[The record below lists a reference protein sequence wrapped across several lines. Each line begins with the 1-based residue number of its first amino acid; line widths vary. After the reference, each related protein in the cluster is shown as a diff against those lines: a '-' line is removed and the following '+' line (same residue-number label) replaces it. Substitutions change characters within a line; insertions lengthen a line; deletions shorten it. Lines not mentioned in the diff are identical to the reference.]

1 LLIRD
6 AAYAQFERAFSS
18 YVERALA
25 DSPRARDLCRALAGR
40 TLLIVISG
48 LELQIQVVVGEQRLQ
63 LHRVTAGADGAT
75 GAGDVTLRGT
85 ALAFL
90 AALGG
95 NVEQLVAERRLLLSG
110 DEQLALQFQE
120 LARLLRPGLEAGLAK
135 FIGRVPAHLATRALS
150 ALQQWGRAAGR
161 SLLDNSADYLAHE
174 SRDLVPRA
182 EAEQFLSGVEALRQS
197 VARAEA
203 RVSQLDQR
211 LAHP

>member
-1 LLIRD
+1 MLIRD

-25 DSPRARDLCRALAGR
+25 DSPRARELCRALAGR
-40 TLLIVISG
+40 TLLMAISG
-48 LELQIQVVVGEQRLQ
+48 IELQIQVVVGEQRLQ
-63 LHRVTAGADGAT
+63 LHRVVTGAT
-75 GAGDVTLRGT
+75 AAADVTLSG
-85 ALAFL
+85 APLAFL

-95 NVEQLVAERRLLLSG
+95 NVEQLVAERRLLMSG

-135 FIGRVPAHLATRALS
+135 FVGRVPAHLATRALS

-197 VARAEA
+197 VTRAEA